1 MDVLEQAIVF
11 AVEVHKGMVR
21 KGERSPYI
29 LHPME
34 VASIAST
41 MTKDKEIMAAAA
53 LHDVVEDAG
62 VLLDVLKERFGD
74 RVAELVE
81 SESEDKRN
89 DRPPEDTWQLR
100 KQESLNVLKESK
112 DMGVKILWL
121 SDKLANMRSFYRNYL
136 KNGNA
141 LWKDFNQKDPR
152 KQEWYYRSVSEAVSE
167 LKEFPA
173 WEEFNYLIDKV
184 FEDNQ

>member
-53 LHDVVEDAG
+53 LHDDRLAIQRSAG
-62 VLLDVLKERFGD
+62 D
-74 RVAELVE
+74 
-81 SESEDKRN
+81 
-89 DRPPEDTWQLR
+89 
-100 KQESLNVLKESK
+100 
-112 DMGVKILWL
+112 
-121 SDKLANMRSFYRNYL
+121 
-136 KNGNA
+136 
-141 LWKDFNQKDPR
+141 
-152 KQEWYYRSVSEAVSE
+152 
-167 LKEFPA
+167 
-173 WEEFNYLIDKV
+173 
-184 FEDNQ
+184 